1 MSTPPEAARPES
13 ARLDAAIEEL
23 DFLNDVAMQ
32 VARAESPEAAEQA
45 IIKTCVDRVKAEQG
59 AIWKMSTVE
68 TSPLATVARV
78 FEGGIPGLPLRINL
92 QILDWIQRQQAPLLS
107 NDVAGDPRLKMGPA
121 GGPAGLRSLLA
132 VPLFYKKQIIGL
144 LAVLNANSPQGFGE
158 ADQRLL
164 SIVGMQCAQI
174 QENARLATEERR
186 LRELEREL
194 DAARTIQHSLLP
206 ASMPDVPGWEVAAA
220 YEPARQVGGDLYHL
234 EKTADSLHLAV
245 ADVSGKGMPACLY
258 MVNVVTN
265 MRALAAQRLGPADLM
280 TRLNKLLLSTMTD
293 GRFVTLFW
301 ATVDTASGR
310 VSYCNGGHNPALVL
324 RVSGEIEWHNDGGT
338 LVGLLPDIP
347 FVGGELTLQPGDQF
361 ILYSDGVTEAV
372 RGDNDFFGD
381 DRLVEAAVGA
391 FAEGRATPQAMVS
404 AIFSAVLAHEQGA
417 PAADDK
423 TIVVVSRKA

>member
-1 MSTPPEAARPES
+1 
-13 ARLDAAIEEL
+13 
-23 DFLNDVAMQ
+23 
-32 VARAESPEAAEQA
+32 
-45 IIKTCVDRVKAEQG
+45 
-59 AIWKMSTVE
+59 
-68 TSPLATVARV
+68 
-78 FEGGIPGLPLRINL
+78 
-92 QILDWIQRQQAPLLS
+92 
-107 NDVAGDPRLKMGPA
+107 
-121 GGPAGLRSLLA
+121 
-132 VPLFYKKQIIGL
+132 
-144 LAVLNANSPQGFGE
+144 
-158 ADQRLL
+158 
-164 SIVGMQCAQI
+164 VGMQCAQI

-234 EKTADSLHLAV
+234 EKTDDSLHLAV

-347 FVGGELTLQPGDQF
+347 FVGGELTLEPGDQF

-391 FAEGRATPQAMVS
+391 FAEGSATPQAMVS